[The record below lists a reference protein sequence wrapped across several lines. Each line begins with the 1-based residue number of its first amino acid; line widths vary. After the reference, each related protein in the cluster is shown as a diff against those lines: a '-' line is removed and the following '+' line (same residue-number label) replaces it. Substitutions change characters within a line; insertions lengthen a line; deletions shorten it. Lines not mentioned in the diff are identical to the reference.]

1 MTHFTIEL
9 DISSEPSH
17 REVKEFA
24 RENNCVALLIME
36 YGPAGGNPLYQ
47 FSSTSRESI
56 LELIKKVL
64 GEDIDI
70 DQYNEEI
77 FET

>member
-1 MTHFTIEL
+1 
-9 DISSEPSH
+9 
-17 REVKEFA
+17 
-24 RENNCVALLIME
+24 ME

-56 LELIKKVL
+56 LELIKKVF